1 MSEPAAPAAKAPAPP
16 PAAPAPAPQQAAP
29 AAAPAATGPL
39 SESEQRQLASLL
51 TRQQAV
57 TGAGDP
63 VRLKVTG
70 PHVSLSYGGLTV
82 GTEFT
87 TVPASM
93 VAAFTEA
100 AADAGVEITQE
111 S

>member
-1 MSEPAAPAAKAPAPP
+1 MTEPAQPAAPAKAEAAAPAPP
-16 PAAPAPAPQQAAP
+16 AAQQQAAP
-29 AAAPAATGPL
+29 AAAPTGPL
-39 SESEQRQLASLL
+39 SEAEQRQLSTLL
-51 TRQQAV
+51 ARQAAV
-57 TGAGDP
+57 GQTGDP
-63 VRLKVTG
+63 VRMKVTG
-70 PHVSLSYGGLTV
+70 GHSSLSYGGLTV

-93 VAAFTEA
+93 VAAITEA